1 MGLVKVMAFTMLVTI
16 SWVFMCWAAFNEE
29 RED

>member
-1 MGLVKVMAFTMLVTI
+1 MELVKVLAFTLLVTF
-16 SWVFMCWAAFNEE
+16 SWIFMCWAAFNEE